1 MKQIP
6 TTPQMVRSKVNYLE
20 EETKRLTNRN
30 KARYSERVRIFGNL
44 SALWISTY
52 TYLNEISQ
60 ELPRE
65 EYKKYLEKMMKTRDM
80 MADFAIL
87 GR

>member
-6 TTPQMVRSKVNYLE
+6 TTPQMVKSKVNYLE

-65 EYKKYLEKMMKTRDM
+65 DYKKYLEKMMKTRDM

>member
-1 MKQIP
+1 MKQIM
-6 TTPQMVRSKVNYLE
+6 TTPQMVKAKINYLE
-20 EETKRLTNRN
+20 EETNRLTNR
-30 KARYSERVRIFGNL
+30 KKDRYSERVRIFGNL

-52 TYLNEISQ
+52 TYLNDISQ
-60 ELPRE
+60 DLDRE
-65 EYKKYLEKMMKTRDM
+65 EYKKYLEKMMKTIDM

>member
-6 TTPQMVRSKVNYLE
+6 TTPQMVKSKINYLE

-80 MADFAIL
+80 MTDFAIL